1 MFVCPTCGY
10 KNHEGALFCDAC
22 GAYFHTGGPLATN
35 AIGADKVSRS
45 GPSGFPQPNS
55 PAPGADT
62 VLVLTS
68 DDGQLRFVVDA
79 RLKTVLLGRSDRKS
93 RFVVDVDLTGEDGQ
107 AYGISR
113 RHARAH
119 FSNGTY
125 LLEDLES
132 LNGTTI
138 NGRKLR
144 PYLPEVIH
152 DGDEIRLGSLVLRA
166 AIEPPGGPPPDR

>member
-10 KNHEGALFCDAC
+10 KNHEGALFCDSC

-35 AIGADKVSRS
+35 ALDDDKGSRP
-45 GPSGFPQPNS
+45 GPSGFSQSDP

-62 VLVLTS
+62 VLVLAS
-68 DDGQLRFVVDA
+68 DDGRARFVVDA
-79 RLKTVLLGRSDRKS
+79 RRKTVLLGRSDRKS
-93 RFVVDVDLTGEDGQ
+93 RLVVDVDLTGEDGQ

-119 FSNGTY
+119 FSNGSY

-132 LNGTTI
+132 LNGTYL

-152 DGDEIRLGSLVLRA
+152 DGDEIRLGSLALRA
-166 AIEPPGGPPPDR
+166 SIEPPA